1 MPLLAQQYFTGGY
14 QLIGLPGGGAVG
26 RNHEADCHK
35 KKPRDCVS
43 LPHGSLPSRSNSEI
57 LQICQ
62 RKACIARG
70 SLRYRCVAAR
80 RLGRGPRRRQLV
92 LGRTAA
98 STRPAAH
105 VSLTDANGIGL
116 SRAVQ
121 ACLNGMAD
129 VIRCRGDSGVHFA
142 GSQGKS
148 CKKYGK
154 QKKIL
159 GRGFALRLMEK
170 LRYRC
175 SHTFHN
181 NLPPAQ
187 LAALSVTL
195 KYLRHRTMRSKSES
209 LNTQTKLPRTP
220 AIGHKQYYHG

>member
-1 MPLLAQQYFTGGY
+1 MAHGLGKDTDSRGADPSGALRSERGDRAAGLAPAR
-14 QLIGLPGGGAVG
+14 LIRIAIMTWGDMED
-26 RNHEADCHK
+26 RWNYT
-35 KKPRDCVS
+35 R
-43 LPHGSLPSRSNSEI
+43 
-57 LQICQ
+57 Q
-62 RKACIARG
+62 R
-70 SLRYRCVAAR
+70 
-80 RLGRGPRRRQLV
+80 QFV

-121 ACLNGMAD
+121 ACLDGMAD